1 MWGRVFI
8 LLTIVKSW
16 RTFVQG
22 AGEEDRYYAGPLRPM
37 DGEALLRLRY
47 DVPESRICP
56 RVKKEP

>member
-1 MWGRVFI
+1 MIRQ
-8 LLTIVKSW
+8 LTMPNRHLTLMQASGDE
-16 RTFVQG
+16 Q
-22 AGEEDRYYAGPLRPM
+22 RYCAGPLRPM